1 MWAVAA
7 NRTCLNKLWFHAH
20 ASACSGCLITHVA
33 VYSLGRCPTSKLLL
47 RCLHPVL
54 LFRHPDD
61 LQQILTKDNL
71 FRKSQRV
78 AQSQE
83 WLGTGL
89 FSQLD
94 YNKHAAMRQTLNP
107 AFRMEYLKQLDMFFL
122 VSASQL
128 ADALKKYAATATPKT
143 SDTISDHSINT
154 ALEMQKVFR
163 LCTLDS
169 IGLTSMKH
177 NFKALSSWQQQQQ
190 GSNSSKSESNQTS
203 SGADIDQMLTDLST
217 AFAWQSLVLP
227 VPRSWLPGWGP
238 YITAC
243 RKLDVV
249 WRDILQERREALHP
263 ATEAGQKQDLLGFLL
278 QAQQKQGSEV
288 ITDEMIGDEVKTMI
302 FAGSDTSSFTMSMVC
317 CLTQLIA
324 RMCCCVA
331 PQSPMTGPLLASC

>member
-227 VPRSWLPGWGP
+227 VPR
-238 YITAC
+238 
-243 RKLDVV
+243 
-249 WRDILQERREALHP
+249 E
-263 ATEAGQKQDLLGFLL
+263 
-278 QAQQKQGSEV
+278 
-288 ITDEMIGDEVKTMI
+288 
-302 FAGSDTSSFTMSMVC
+302 
-317 CLTQLIA
+317 
-324 RMCCCVA
+324 
-331 PQSPMTGPLLASC
+331 